1 MSLKYEPSSEPLHIS
16 EFTLLQILQTLE
28 DVEGR
33 AGTFL
38 DVLLHPGT
46 GLIAFVGSFLGLQ

>member
-16 EFTLLQILQTLE
+16 VKSIGV

-33 AGTFL
+33 SSSNPEYREALFL
-38 DVLLHPGT
+38 MSEVPMY
-46 GLIAFVGSFLGLQ
+46 IKRCFF